1 MSQNGVLSAVINVF
15 TASPAYDPAVN
26 IVPVFAVVS
35 YAKPV
40 FTLLVSHPMRDA
52 QTNRQR

>member
-1 MSQNGVLSAVINVF
+1 VRTGGALSAVINVF
-15 TASPAYDPAVN
+15 IASPAYDPAVN
-26 IVPVFAVVS
+26 IVPVFAAVS